1 MHGEQARLSS
11 ISRRT
16 RSKWDDFYKTRH
28 NEIKKKPQQHHEDD
42 DIIINKVAL
51 VENIDD
57 STSNEEEDDDGD
69 FGDTDYKGANAR
81 KHNKHAVAVV
91 VEKKS
96 KGGTRR
102 QVKRKAGSFIARG
115 EKVDLTDILVDSLW
129 KQNMQDL
136 VIKQDPKPVSQCSL
150 LPLKFKFEDDQD
162 SFTHEKTD
170 HDREI
175 DSLFHDLEMGLW
187 ESQIGCTN
195 SNSNPS
201 ISDDEYSISMDESRA
216 ARCGRG
222 DHDAFLDEQIGIIC
236 SYCSSLLLEIK
247 HVLPPFYVESPE
259 KRARKRYSEEESNN
273 EKMHFANL
281 ESSSCTIHHS
291 EKGGSNSSSSSSSTV
306 MDLIPDADKKQLYPH
321 QLQGLEFLWRNIAGD
336 IHINN
341 MATLPANGG
350 RGCII
355 SHAPGTGKTR
365 LTIVFLQTFMK
376 LYPNCLPVIIAPRGM
391 LLTWEQ
397 EFAKW
402 NVDIKFHNLNETKL
416 STQEMEIASTLTDHQ
431 SGHEKNNNNNKDYI
445 RFVKLFA
452 WMKGGS
458 VLGVGYRLFE
468 ELAGEKHDKNNNKF
482 KKILLESP
490 GLLVLDEGHTPRNNQ
505 SLMWK
510 ALTRTSTHRRII
522 LSGTPFQNN
531 FTELYNTLCLVNPTF
546 SQQIT
551 KATNRGRKQKVAN
564 AVKDEWAC
572 LTNSIS
578 KKNDERVKELRSMI
592 EPFVH
597 IHKGD
602 ILEKT
607 LPGMRD
613 CMIVLRP
620 TDVQKK
626 LADKIDQVLVDKFLE
641 HDYLASLISVH
652 PSLVADRPEFSDQKR
667 KLKSLELDPLAG
679 VKTRFLVKLIE
690 LSIRVQEK
698 VLVFSEYIDPLQQI
712 KKLIK
717 DYFCWHE
724 GREVIYMD
732 GNLESKQR
740 QVVINSFNDKK
751 SEAKVLL
758 ASQRACSEGINLVGA
773 SRLVLLDVAWNPSV
787 ERQAICRAYRI
798 GQEKMVYV
806 YHLLTLMEVNKY
818 VRQAEKDRISQL
830 IFGHQGGGGGNELV
844 SEDKLLEAMVR
855 HEEKSVVDNNNNNIS
870 MFERIVHQPKESD
883 FINTFG
889 FVDLN

>member
-1 MHGEQARLSS
+1 MNMHGEQARLSS

-16 RSKWDDFYKTRH
+16 RSKWDEFYKTRH
-28 NEIKKKPQQHHEDD
+28 NEINKKPQHHEDD
-42 DIIINKVAL
+42 DIINKVSL
-51 VENIDD
+51 VD
-57 STSNEEEDDDGD
+57 STSNEEEEEDDSGDDD

-91 VEKKS
+91 EMS

-102 QVKRKAGSFIARG
+102 QVKRKAASFIARG
-115 EKVDLTDILVDSLW
+115 EKVNLIDILVDSLW
-129 KQNMQDL
+129 KQKHQDL
-136 VIKQDPKPVSQCSL
+136 LIKQDPKPVSQCSL
-150 LPLKFKFEDDQD
+150 LPLKFRFEDDQD
-162 SFTHEKTD
+162 SFSQEKPD

-175 DSLFHDLEMGLW
+175 DSLFDDLEMGLW

-195 SNSNPS
+195 SNSS
-201 ISDDEYSISMDESRA
+201 ISDDECSISMDESRA

-236 SYCSSLLLEIK
+236 NYCSSLLLEIK

-259 KRARKRYSEEESNN
+259 KRARKQYSEEESNN
-273 EKMHFANL
+273 KKMHFANL
-281 ESSSCTIHHS
+281 ESLSNCTIHHS
-291 EKGGSNSSSSSSSTV
+291 DKKGSGGSSSTV
-306 MDLIPDADKKQLYPH
+306 MDLIPDADKKQLYQH

-341 MATLPANGG
+341 LATLPANGG

-416 STQEMEIASTLTDHQ
+416 STQEMEIASTLTDHETRGG
-431 SGHEKNNNNNKDYI
+431 GHEKNNNNKDYI

-531 FTELYNTLCLVNPTF
+531 FTELYNTLCLVNPRF

-564 AVKDEWAC
+564 AVRDEWAC

-578 KKNDERVKELRSMI
+578 KNDERVKELRSKI

-667 KLKSLELDPLAG
+667 KLKSLELDPFAG

-690 LSIRVQEK
+690 LSVRLQEK

-717 DYFCWHE
+717 GHFSWQE

-732 GNLESKQR
+732 GNLDIKQR

-798 GQEKMVYV
+798 GQQKMVYV
-806 YHLLTLMEVNKY
+806 YHLVTLMEVNKY

-830 IFGHQGGGGGNELV
+830 IFGHQGGGGGGNELV

-855 HEEKSVVDNNNNNIS
+855 HEEKSVVDNNNNKNS